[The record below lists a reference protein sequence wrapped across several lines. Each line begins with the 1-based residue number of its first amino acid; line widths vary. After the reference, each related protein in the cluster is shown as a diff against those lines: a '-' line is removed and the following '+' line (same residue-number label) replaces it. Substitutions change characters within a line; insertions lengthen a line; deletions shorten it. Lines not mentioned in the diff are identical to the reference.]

1 MRGPAPGPGLAPAAK
16 ETPAAPPAPLPSA
29 VESRED
35 PAAAVRVTPVAPAV
49 SIAALL
55 SAPEASA
62 QTPAHEPPLAAPARA
77 EARAAQIDEGDAQA
91 ERLPTDRPAAPV
103 AADPRPP
110 EPRAANLPSRG
121 GMALRR
127 LPWLAR
133 IGADAMAAL
142 RLLAEALTL
151 YRRAWRPFLLLVA
164 ILLLPV
170 AATKSCMVAA
180 ITGSAA
186 PNPLV
191 QGSATTVDLSRVKQ
205 ELARRVEASRA
216 QGKVDKAALAE
227 LAALE
232 TVAAAEKAGA
242 GAAAAKP
249 SELAVIALWFAGVLL
264 TGLLVFGL
272 AVPLVYATLTVALV
286 YQCAGAPLPSFLDV
300 WVLLWRR
307 RLHLVAALLPA
318 AALVA
323 LGSALFL
330 LPGLVVA
337 ALLLFVPVVVL
348 FERVAGKAAL
358 LRSMAL
364 VRTDAVRVIVV
375 TLAAAVLGVA
385 AFGLA
390 ELATPESSRRI
401 MVFLRLFLGDLLMI
415 VGLPV
420 PALAAA
426 RLYLDLR
433 RREGVDAPA
442 LARAARR

>member
-1 MRGPAPGPGLAPAAK
+1 M
-16 ETPAAPPAPLPSA
+16 PAAPPAPLPSV

-35 PAAAVRVTPVAPAV
+35 PAAAVRVTPIASAA
-49 SIAALL
+49 SIAARL
-55 SAPEASA
+55 SAPEV
-62 QTPAHEPPLAAPARA
+62 PLAAPARA

-91 ERLPTDRPAAPV
+91 ERLPTDRPAVPV
-103 AADPRPP
+103 AADPRSP

-133 IGADAMAAL
+133 IGADAVAAL
-142 RLLAEALTL
+142 RLLAEAITL
-151 YRRAWRPFLLLVA
+151 YRRGWRPFLLLVA

-205 ELARRVEASRA
+205 ELARRVGASRA

-232 TVAAAEKAGA
+232 TVSAAEKAGA
-242 GAAAAKP
+242 GTAAAKP

-272 AVPLVYATLTVALV
+272 AVPLVYATLTFALV

-300 WVLLWRR
+300 WILLWRR

-323 LGSALFL
+323 LGGALFL

-375 TLAAAVLGVA
+375 MLAAAVLGA
-385 AFGLA
+385 AASGLA
-390 ELATPESSRRI
+390 ELATPDSSRRI
-401 MVFLRLFLGDLLMI
+401 MVFLRLFVGDLLLT
-415 VGLPV
+415 VVLPV

-426 RLYLDLR
+426 RLYVDLR
-433 RREGVDAPA
+433 SREGVDASA